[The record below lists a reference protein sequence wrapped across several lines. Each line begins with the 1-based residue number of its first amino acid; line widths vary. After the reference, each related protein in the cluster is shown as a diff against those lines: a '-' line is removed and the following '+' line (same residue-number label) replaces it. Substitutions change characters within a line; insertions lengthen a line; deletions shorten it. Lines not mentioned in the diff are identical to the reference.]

1 MESMPKTKAELV
13 QQLRQESAE
22 MDRLLATLSDKQL
35 TDLHDPS
42 GWTIQDHLDHLAA
55 WQEGVAAMLE
65 KKPRFE
71 AMGVDLPTMLRTTED
86 EQNAIIR
93 GRTHHTLPQTRGA
106 LAGSYEH
113 LLRALAP
120 LTDADLHRPYSD
132 YQPDEHS
139 TESNRPAI
147 EVVVNNSSKHYHEHI
162 PWIKAIATG

>member
-1 MESMPKTKAELV
+1 
-13 QQLRQESAE
+13 
-22 MDRLLATLSDKQL
+22 
-35 TDLHDPS
+35 
-42 GWTIQDHLDHLAA
+42 
-55 WQEGVAAMLE
+55 MLE

-71 AMGVDLPTMLRTTED
+71 VMGVDLPTMLRTTED

-93 GRTHHTLPQTRGA
+93 ERTHHTLAETRAA

-120 LTDADLHRPYSD
+120 LSDADLHRPYSY

-147 EVVVNNSSKHYHEHI
+147 EVVTNNSSKHYHEHI
-162 PWIKAIATG
+162 PWIEKIASH